1 MSSNNKTRWWFTPAL
16 CATVIVFLFWRSFQ
30 PGFVHFNND
39 APVGMLSSAW
49 LHIPG
54 GFTGAWDDLN
64 LIGFNGGASS
74 PDLNTIILW
83 AGPVFY
89 SKFVVLIVLW
99 MVGAGAWFFFRQLK
113 FSTLAATLGALA
125 AMLNSGYFGNA
136 CWGVVS
142 QQIALSMDFLAM
154 ALIVSNTV
162 STPWLIRWTR
172 LALAG
177 LCVGVNVME
186 AADIGALFS
195 ILIAAFLFF
204 KTVADE
210 DGAAIDRISR
220 GIGRVAV
227 VAAFAGFIAMQT
239 VLTLVGSQI
248 QGVVGTGQDADS
260 KAKQWDWATQWSL
273 PKKETLGIFVPG
285 LFGYKMDTPNYMMP
299 AVHDFYKGGAYWG
312 GIGRDPALDRFF
324 DSGGQGTP
332 PPYSFV
338 RQTGEGYYCGILVAL
353 VGAWSIAQSFRRKNS
368 PFTSSQK
375 KFIWFWTVV
384 MFGSLLVAWGRFV
397 HIGNFKGFYWLLY
410 QLPYF
415 STIRNPDKFIIFFSL
430 ALVIMFA
437 YGINALS
444 QRLEAPA
451 AKFTGIM
458 AQLKNWW
465 AKAGGFDRK
474 WIYACAAIF
483 VISLLGWL
491 GYASEKADV
500 IRYLQKIYAPGD
512 PKETAEFSIRQA
524 GWFVVLFTIAAGL
537 VALVLAGIFSGKRA
551 RLGGILLGAF
561 LVFDMVRADLPYV
574 IHWDY
579 FQKYEVGSLNPIESI
594 LKDKPYEHRVAR
606 LPFKWPD
613 QFEEFDQ
620 LYGIEWTQQHYPF
633 YNIQSLDLIQA
644 SRMPADL
651 AEFEGDLAFRGDA
664 ESTWLM
670 PRRWQLTNT
679 RYLLGPAGFLDVMNQ
694 QIDPVLHRF
703 QIVKRFSLVPKP
715 GIAQPTRL
723 EEITAELDDIGP
735 YALFEFTGALPRA
748 KLYSNWQVSTNDE
761 ANLKK
766 LADANFDPEKTVL
779 ISTPQKDLPDT
790 ATNENSGTVE
800 FQSYAS
806 KDIVFNASAIA
817 PSVLLLNDHYDPNW
831 RVSVDGKPAEL
842 LRCNFIMRGV
852 YLAPGNHT
860 VEFQFSLP
868 NKPLYV
874 TLSAIGTGIILCVIL
889 FFASRR
895 QPATMVQRQR

>member
-1 MSSNNKTRWWFTPAL
+1 MSSNNKTRWWLPPAL
-16 CATVIVFLFWRSFQ
+16 CAAVIVCLFWRSFQ

-39 APVGMLSSAW
+39 APLGMLSSAW
-49 LHIPG
+49 LQIPG
-54 GFTGAWDDLN
+54 CFTGQWDDLN
-64 LIGFNGGASS
+64 LIGFNGGTSS
-74 PDLNTIILW
+74 PDFISLIRW
-83 AGPVFY
+83 VGPVACA
-89 SKFVVLIVLW
+89 KFVAAIALW

-113 FSTLAATLGALA
+113 LSPLAATLGALA

-136 CWGVVS
+136 CWGVAA
-142 QQIALSMDFLAM
+142 QQIALGMDFLAL
-154 ALIVSNTV
+154 ALIVSNTGET
-162 STPWLIRWTR
+162 SWLLRWTR

-177 LCVGVNVME
+177 LCVGINVME

-210 DGAAIDRISR
+210 NGAAIGRIAR

-239 VLTLVGSQI
+239 VLSLVGSQI
-248 QGVVGTGQDADS
+248 QGVAGTGQDAGA

-273 PKKETLGIFVPG
+273 PKKETLGIIVPG

-299 AVHDFYKGGAYWG
+299 AVQEFYKGGAYWG

-324 DSGGQGTP
+324 ESGAQGTP
-332 PPYSFV
+332 PPYSFI

-353 VGAWSIAQSFRRKNS
+353 VGAWGISQSFRRKNS
-368 PFTSSQK
+368 QFTSSQK
-375 KFIWFWTVV
+375 KFMWFWTAV
-384 MFGSLLVAWGRFV
+384 MIGSLLVAWGRFFQ
-397 HIGNFKGFYWLLY
+397 IGNFKGFYWLLY

-430 ALVIMFA
+430 SLVIMFA
-437 YGINALS
+437 YGIHALS
-444 QRLEAPA
+444 QRLDAPA
-451 AKFTGIM
+451 AKSTGLA

-465 AKAGGFDRK
+465 AKASGFDRK
-474 WIYACAAIF
+474 WIYTCAAIF
-483 VISLLGWL
+483 AISLLGWL
-491 GYASEKADV
+491 GYASEKANL
-500 IRYLQKIYAPGD
+500 IRYLEMVQAPGD
-512 PKETAEFSIRQA
+512 PKEIAAFSIGQA
-524 GWFVVLFTIAAGL
+524 GWFIVLFTIAAGL

-551 RLGGILLGAF
+551 GTGGILLGAF
-561 LVFDMVRADLPYV
+561 LIFDLVRADLPYV

-579 FQKYEVGSLNPIESI
+579 FQKYEVGSLNPIESF

-606 LPFKWPD
+606 LPFKWPG

-651 AEFEGDLAFRGDA
+651 AAFEDALAYRGDEA
-664 ESTWLM
+664 SVWLM

-679 RYLLGPAGFLDVMNQ
+679 RYLVGPAGFLEVLNQ
-694 QIDPVLHRF
+694 QIDPVRHRF
-703 QIVKRFSLVPKP
+703 QIVKRFSIVPKP

-723 EEITAELDDIGP
+723 EEITAELDDNGP

-779 ISTPQKDLPDT
+779 ISTPQKDLPDMT
-790 ATNENSGTVE
+790 TNENSGTVE
-800 FQSYAS
+800 FKSYAP
-806 KDIVFNASAIA
+806 KRIVFDANAAA

-831 RVSVDGKPAEL
+831 RVTIDGKPAEL

-868 NKPLYV
+868 NKPLYI
-874 TLSAIGTGIILCVIL
+874 TLSAIGSGIILCGIL
-889 FFASRR
+889 FVASRR
-895 QPATMVQRQR
+895 QPEAAVRRV